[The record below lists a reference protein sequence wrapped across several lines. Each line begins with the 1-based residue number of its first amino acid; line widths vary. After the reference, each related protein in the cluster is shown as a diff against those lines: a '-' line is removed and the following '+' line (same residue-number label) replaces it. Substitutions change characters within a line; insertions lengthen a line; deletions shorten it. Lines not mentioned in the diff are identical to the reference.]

1 MKELVYIATDWW
13 SVGATILAGVLTAI
27 TTMAAVIYTNYR
39 TKEQLK
45 QQEIKFENER
55 KEQLK
60 QSKYVV
66 IKPTLMLTSFMGVL
80 EQLIVRNDFNR
91 MLLFSGDDG
100 FDFFDDTSK
109 RSSQQCRMLLIEN
122 KSDCDIRGISVNTK
136 SVLSNLNTEERM
148 IYKTNN
154 AASFLRGN
162 ESIIV
167 RLANQGQYK
176 KILEL
181 NKEKVPSS
189 LDFYCKIEY
198 STLANQRISYV
209 YKINI
214 NNDHRIEIEKDEVE
228 SVVDLENSTCITPT
242 IFRNLQDSIAGVD
255 RAEYSWEK
263 MGQAQ
268 MRGIMAQYN
277 PSIVQQN
284 VNTVDPSIVE
294 SVKKS
299 D

>member
-109 RSSQQCRMLLIEN
+109 RSSQ
-122 KSDCDIRGISVNTK
+122 
-136 SVLSNLNTEERM
+136 
-148 IYKTNN
+148 
-154 AASFLRGN
+154 
-162 ESIIV
+162 
-167 RLANQGQYK
+167 
-176 KILEL
+176 
-181 NKEKVPSS
+181 
-189 LDFYCKIEY
+189 
-198 STLANQRISYV
+198 
-209 YKINI
+209 
-214 NNDHRIEIEKDEVE
+214 
-228 SVVDLENSTCITPT
+228 
-242 IFRNLQDSIAGVD
+242 
-255 RAEYSWEK
+255 
-263 MGQAQ
+263 
-268 MRGIMAQYN
+268 
-277 PSIVQQN
+277 
-284 VNTVDPSIVE
+284 
-294 SVKKS
+294 
-299 D
+299 